1 MTPSPVPPAYVGVWR
16 RTLLKTPTL
25 RDTTTRVFWLQTDVW
40 HADIR
45 IPANRPELSGDTL
58 ACLDRSAMRALA
70 QQQGFAGITEVSGD
84 VCRWH
89 RKIDYQPPGRFNDV
103 GRMRFD
109 TPDRLFEYGVEQDY
123 FEIWERVD
131 GSGGDSAVLELN
143 TPSQPRSLLLVRGK
157 GLHLGEVEAKVA
169 DWPDHGVV
177 LEERPV
183 TLQGLLEM
191 CRLVRGSEAT
201 PGHQVG
207 ARGNDGGW
215 VDLEERQ
222 LLDDCQQIGRSR
234 CVQHLGANRD
244 PPSLGEREPNGV
256 HQAVTFLSASAKI
269 EPRIL
274 ATTCQQ

>member
-131 GSGGDSAVLELN
+131 GSGGDNAVLELN
-143 TPSQPRSLLLVRGK
+143 TPSQPRSLLLRA
-157 GLHLGEVEAKVA
+157 GEFV
-169 DWPDHGVV
+169 
-177 LEERPV
+177 
-183 TLQGLLEM
+183 M
-191 CRLVRGSEAT
+191 LVRDRNT
-201 PGHQVG
+201 PLVAADHLETLID
-207 ARGNDGGW
+207 AMSDDELISSL
-215 VDLEERQ
+215 DLEISFGWRV
-222 LLDDCQQIGRSR
+222 D
-234 CVQHLGANRD
+234 
-244 PPSLGEREPNGV
+244 
-256 HQAVTFLSASAKI
+256 SASWRVELSTLPWREDQVIAF
-269 EPRIL
+269 
-274 ATTCQQ
+274 QD